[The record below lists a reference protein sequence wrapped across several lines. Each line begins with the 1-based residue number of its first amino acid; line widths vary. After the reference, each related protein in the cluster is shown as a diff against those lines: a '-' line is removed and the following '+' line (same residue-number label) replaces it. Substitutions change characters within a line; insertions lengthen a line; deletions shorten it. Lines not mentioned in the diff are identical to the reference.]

1 VHFVRFQLLIFRA
14 LPMTR
19 ALRPQGA
26 GSAAEGRPLLEDIHF
41 SDVWNDAQ
49 LSRTAFARSHVEAL
63 VRQIHRALVQRDAGI
78 AVPCADR
85 KAGTPDVF

>member
-1 VHFVRFQLLIFRA
+1 
-14 LPMTR
+14 MTR

-26 GSAAEGRPLLEDIHF
+26 GSAPEGLPLLEDTHF
-41 SDVWNDAQ
+41 SYVWNDAQ
-49 LSRTAFARSHVEAL
+49 LSRTAFARSQIEAL
-63 VRQIHRALVQRDAGI
+63 VRQIQCALLQTDDAEI

>member
-1 VHFVRFQLLIFRA
+1 
-14 LPMTR
+14 MTR

-26 GSAAEGRPLLEDIHF
+26 GYAAEGLPLLEDKHF

-49 LSRTAFARSHVEAL
+49 LSRTAFARSHIEAL
-63 VRQIHRALVQRDAGI
+63 VRQIQRALLKTDDAEI

-85 KAGTPDVF
+85 KVGTPDVF